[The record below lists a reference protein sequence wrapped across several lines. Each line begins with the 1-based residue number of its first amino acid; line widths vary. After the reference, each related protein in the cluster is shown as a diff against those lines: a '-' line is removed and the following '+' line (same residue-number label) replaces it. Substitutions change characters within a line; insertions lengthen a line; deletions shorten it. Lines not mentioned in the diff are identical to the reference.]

1 MKTLNKP
8 LKKAFMWYKVK
19 ELNKKGFN
27 KSQISREL
35 GLDRSTVRKYLN
47 KDEGEF
53 HHWIESGRHLPKK
66 LQVYYE
72 YVKDLLESY
81 PFLSAAQVEDRL
93 KERYTD
99 LPEVHSKT
107 VYNFVNSIRKKYQIH
122 KGKEKKYRAYEKL
135 PELGYGQQA
144 QADFGEYYMQ
154 TSGTGRKKVH
164 FFVMVL
170 CRSRQKYIYFQD
182 QPFTSQT
189 TVHAHELALKYF
201 NGQPRKILYDQDRVL
216 IVDENLG
223 DVLLTQEFRSYCGQ
237 MDFEAVFCRKS
248 DPESKGKVENVVG
261 YVKKNFLGGRIY
273 EGTDELN
280 ASALGWLSR
289 TGNGKEHSGIK
300 KIPHQEWLVE
310 REHLL
315 PLPAQPVSPTTNLY
329 KPYKVRKD
337 NTISYKSNFYT
348 LPLGTY
354 QGADTQ
360 VLLHEKEDDILLF
373 DKNIHLLTT
382 HKLCPGRGITIRN
395 SDHTRD
401 KSQSIVVLKAEVVVL
416 LQNTTKATLFME
428 LLEKQKPRYLRDN
441 LLLLKKGLVDLEPES
456 IAKAIDFCLEN
467 NIYNAKYLTDAGIH
481 YQKQQS
487 QDKKVVLPWMDT
499 NSTKQDTTSLYE
511 PKASKISTYEK
522 VM

>member
-1 MKTLNKP
+1 MKTINKH

-19 ELNKKGFN
+19 ELDNKGFN

-35 GLDRSTVRKYLN
+35 ELDRSTVRKYLS
-47 KDEGEF
+47 KDEQEF
-53 HHWIESGRHLPKK
+53 HCWIETGRHLPKK
-66 LQVYYE
+66 LQMYYE

-107 VYNFVNSIRKKYQIH
+107 VYNFVNSIRKRHQIH

-135 PELGYGQQA
+135 PELDYGQQA
-144 QADFGEYYMQ
+144 QVDFGEYYMQ
-154 TSGTGRKKVH
+154 TSGAGRKKVY

-170 CRSRQKYIYFQD
+170 SRSRQKYIYFQD
-182 QPFTSQT
+182 QPFTSRT

-216 IVDENLG
+216 IVSENLG
-223 DVLLTQEFRSYCGQ
+223 DILLTQEFRSYCSQ
-237 MDFEAVFCRKS
+237 MDFEAIFCRKS

-261 YVKKNFLGGRIY
+261 YVKKSFLSGRIY
-273 EGTDELN
+273 KGADELN

-300 KIPHQEWLVE
+300 KIPHQEWLIE

-315 PLPAQPVSPTTNLY
+315 PLPVQLVLSASNEY
-329 KPYKVRKD
+329 KPYMVRKD

-348 LPLGTY
+348 LPLSTY

-360 VLLHEKEDDILLF
+360 VLLHEKEDYILLF
-373 DKNIHLLTT
+373 DKNMYLLTT
-382 HKLCPGRGITIRN
+382 HKLCLGRGVTIRN
-395 SDHTRD
+395 TDHTRD
-401 KSQSIVVLKAEVVVL
+401 KSQSIAVLKIEVAAVM
-416 LQNTTKATLFME
+416 QNTTKATLFME
-428 LLEKQKPRYLRDN
+428 LIEKDKSRYLRDN
-441 LLLLKKGLVDLEPES
+441 LLVLKKGLADLEPEF
-456 IAKAIDFCLEN
+456 IAKAIDFCLEHS
-467 NIYNAKYLTDAGIH
+467 IYNAKYLTEAGIH
-481 YQKQQS
+481 YQKQQM

-499 NSTKQDTTSLYE
+499 NSTKLDTISLYD
-511 PKASKISTYEK
+511 PKVSKISTYEK

>member
-1 MKTLNKP
+1 MKTLNKH

-19 ELNKKGFN
+19 ELDNKGFN

-35 GLDRSTVRKYLN
+35 GLDRSTVRKYMN
-47 KDEGEF
+47 KDEEEF
-53 HHWIESGRHLPKK
+53 HRWIESGRHLPKK
-66 LQVYYE
+66 LQLYYE

-93 KERYTD
+93 KERYID
-99 LPEVHSKT
+99 IPEVHSKT
-107 VYNFVNSIRKKYQIH
+107 VYNFVNSIRKRHQIH

-135 PELGYGQQA
+135 PELDYGQQA

-154 TSGTGRKKVH
+154 TSGTGRKKVY

-170 CRSRQKYIYFQD
+170 SRSRQKYIYFQD

-216 IVDENLG
+216 IVAENLG
-223 DVLLTQEFRSYCGQ
+223 DVLLTQEFRSYCNQ
-237 MDFEAVFCRKS
+237 MDFEAIFCRKS

-261 YVKKNFLGGRIY
+261 YVKKNFLSGRIY
-273 EGTDELN
+273 KGANELN

-300 KIPHQEWLVE
+300 RIPHQEWLIE
-310 REHLL
+310 REQLL
-315 PLPAQPVSPTTNLY
+315 PLPAQSVSSMANEY
-329 KPYKVRKD
+329 KPYMVRKD

-360 VLLHEKEDDILLF
+360 VLLHEKDDEVLLF

-401 KSQSIVVLKAEVVVL
+401 KSQSIAVLKTEVITL
-416 LQNTTKATLFME
+416 MQNTTKAALFME
-428 LLEKQKPRYLRDN
+428 LLERHKSRYLRDN
-441 LLLLKKGLVDLEPES
+441 LLLLKKGFADLEPEF

-467 NIYNAKYLTDAGIH
+467 NIYNAKHLTEAGIH
-481 YQKQQS
+481 FRKQQM
-487 QDKKVVLPWMDT
+487 QDKKVVLPWMDI
-499 NSTKQDTTSLYE
+499 NSTKQDNTSLFE